1 MKHLLKRSMAMVMTL
16 LLVFS
21 LLSGITFTADAA
33 TVDYQYGS
41 TSAYSNI
48 IKNWG
53 TREELATFLSP
64 NAEEFYEDTT
74 YEELAVLNGS
84 SSTESVHTSELYVA
98 LYNLMDSAHT
108 YTTSYDATRDMYQYT
123 DCQNNGAVSAKIS
136 AFYSGEEVGPAWDS
150 GSTWN
155 REHVWPNSKGSA
167 DGSESNKINETDIM
181 MLRPETSSNNSSRG
195 NKAFGESD
203 DYYDPNLGSYDVRG
217 DVARILLYVYVRWG
231 IDEDAD
237 GATLRSNMWGSNG
250 VIESKD
256 VLLDWMEADPVD
268 TWEMGRNDSVQSITG
283 TRNVFVDYPELAF
296 HLFETEVPANYDTP
310 SGSSSAASFN
320 ITAQSNN
327 TAYGTVS
334 VNGSNVTAYPASGYK
349 VAGYQITSG
358 TATVTQNGNVF
369 SIAPT
374 SDCTIVITFEP
385 ADMFSV
391 RIVEDGV
398 VKSSQQIQSGHSYTL
413 PAFSGT
419 LPEGYTF
426 RGWTTSQIDNATAK
440 PETVY
445 SQGTTYTPQENTTF
459 YALVSWSNLED
470 TGAGELTYKLVTSL
484 DQIDTGASVII
495 AAAGY
500 DMAMGPGS
508 SNGNNRTAAAVTK
521 TGDTLVFDSDAGV
534 QVMTLVK
541 GTVDGS
547 LGFDTGSGYLHAA
560 SSSSNYLKTK
570 ADLDNNGLFAI
581 TVNSDGSCTLLA
593 QGTYTRNSL
602 KYNTQN
608 SIFSCYSPTSTSSQT
623 KPVSLYVGVQGGTTY
638 YTTVWTTSVCTHTNT
653 TTATVPA
660 SCTAPGS
667 VTVTCADCGEILSTT
682 VLPASHAEVE
692 TEIAP
697 TLTQEGYT
705 LLSCGVCGEELG
717 KENYSNPLTN
727 VEGWNLTLGSDLSMN
742 FKVDVHESIRSTAQI
757 HITVANDAKTYNV
770 SELTVADDGYYYLSV
785 KLAAVQMTDLVEV
798 QITNG
803 SDQTGIEIYSV
814 QTYAETIIT
823 GDYPVELQNLM
834 FQMLCYGAAA
844 QTYFNY
850 RVDSLPDAAAWGYEP
865 GTPSTANVYKVSG
878 ELDGISFY
886 GATMMFRDKNA
897 VRFYFDVT
905 GDVDSYTFTVNG
917 KACTPVPK
925 GDRYYIEYAD
935 INPQDLNNDISVKV
949 NDTLSV
955 TYSPM
960 NYIVNMRQK
969 GSEKLQELVQTLY
982 DYHVAAVAYLTAN

>member
-64 NAEEFYEDTT
+64 NAEAFYEDTT
-74 YEELAVLNGS
+74 YEELAALDGS
-84 SSTESVHTSELYVA
+84 SDLTAVNASALYVA
-98 LYNLMDSAHT
+98 LYELMSSAHT
-108 YTTSYDATRDMYQYT
+108 KKNSYEESKYLFQYT
-123 DCQNNGAVSAKIS
+123 DCQNNGSVDSGKIS
-136 AFYSGEEVGPAWDS
+136 TFYSGTLAGPEWDG
-150 GSTWN
+150 GSTFT
-155 REHVWPNSKGSA
+155 REHTWPDSMGGSA
-167 DGSESNKINETDIM
+167 NTTDSARTNETDIM
-181 MLRPETSSNNSSRG
+181 MLRPIPQSENSSRS
-195 NKAFGESD
+195 NIPYGESSG
-203 DYYDPNLGSYDVRG
+203 YYDPNKGSYDVRG
-217 DVARILLYVYVRWG
+217 DAARTILYVYVRWG
-231 IDEDAD
+231 NEQSAVLDNIW
-237 GATLRSNMWGSNG
+237 N
-250 VIESKD
+250 VFESKEI
-256 VLLDWMEADPVD
+256 LLSWIEEDPVD

-327 TAYGTVS
+327 IAYGTVS

-358 TATVTQNGNVF
+358 TATVTQNGNLF

-385 ADMFSV
+385 ADMYSV

-426 RGWTTSQIDNATAK
+426 RGWTTSQIDNDTAK
-440 PETVY
+440 PDTVY

-470 TGAGELTYKLVTSL
+470 TGEGELTYKLVTSL
-484 DQIDTGASVII
+484 DQIDAGASVII

-547 LGFDTGSGYLHAA
+547 LGFDTGSGYLYAA
-560 SSSSNYLKTK
+560 SSSSNHLKTK
-570 ADLDNNGLFAI
+570 ADLDNNGSFAI

-602 KYNTQN
+602 KYNTQS
-608 SIFSCYSPTSTSSQT
+608 SIFSCYSPTSAGSQT

-660 SCTAPGS
+660 TCTAPGS
-667 VTVTCADCGEILSTT
+667 VTVTCADCGEIISTT
-682 VLPASHAEVE
+682 VLPASHTEVE

-697 TLTQEGYT
+697 TLTQQGYT

-717 KENYSNPLTN
+717 KENYSDPLTN

-785 KLAAVQMTDLVEV
+785 KLAAVQMTDLVTV

-803 SDQTGIEIYSV
+803 NDQTGIEIYSV
-814 QTYAETIIT
+814 QTYAEIIIT
-823 GDYPVELQNLM
+823 GDYPVELQDLM
-834 FQMLCYGAAA
+834 QQMLCYGAAA
-844 QTYFNY
+844 QIYFNY
-850 RVDSLPDAAAWGYEP
+850 RVDSLPDVAAWGYEP
-865 GTPSTANVYKVSG
+865 GTPSTTNVYKVSG

-905 GDVDSYTFTVNG
+905 GDIDSYTFAVNG

-935 INPQDLNNDISVKV
+935 INPQDLNNVITVKV

-982 DYHVAAVAYLTAN
+982 DYHVAAVAYLAAN